1 MLRRIDGLAPRGAVT
16 LHVEGRA
23 VQASEGDMLAVA
35 LLQAGVTAFRDTP
48 VSAAPRGPLC
58 LMGVCFECLVEVD
71 GRANVQACMVPVRE
85 GMQVRLQ
92 RGARRAE
99 PAGASGSAA

>member
-1 MLRRIDGLAPRGAVT
+1 MFRPIDGLAPRRMVT
-16 LHVEGRA
+16 LQVESRA
-23 VQASEGDMLAVA
+23 FLAPEGQALALA
-35 LLQAGVTAFRDTP
+35 LLQAGVVSFRETP

-58 LMGVCFECLVEVD
+58 LMGVCFDCLVQVD
-71 GRANVQACMVPVRE
+71 GRPNVQACMVAVRD

-99 PAGASGSAA
+99 PPA